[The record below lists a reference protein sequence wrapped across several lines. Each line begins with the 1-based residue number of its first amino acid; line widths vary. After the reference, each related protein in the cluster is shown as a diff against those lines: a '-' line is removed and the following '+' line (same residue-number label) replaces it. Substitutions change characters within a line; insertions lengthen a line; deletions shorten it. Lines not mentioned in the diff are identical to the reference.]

1 MAQMRRVYF
10 EELSVCKQIY
20 MKTRKYRSSVLPLLG
35 LNYQIFSEKGISYV
49 ICMLKDYQ
57 DVLGWFYFP
66 GLFPYYP
73 VS

>member
-1 MAQMRRVYF
+1 MQRVFF
-10 EELSVCKQIY
+10 EELMSVCKQIY
-20 MKTRKYRSSVLPLLG
+20 IKTRKYLSSVWPLSG

-49 ICMLKDYQ
+49 ICKLKDYQ
-57 DVLGWFYFP
+57 DVLGWYYFP